1 MFEVI
6 FNSKKEE
13 QHYDISVNISDI
25 GFSSEVDSY
34 YLCIDPF
41 FMPDQEGPDKVEKCL
56 KLMIASWM
64 ATIEQMEVN
73 QIVYLPYDFSD
84 QYIGALKV
92 QKMSL
97 NEISLGSGCTTKYS
111 GFQKYPSKDTFLDL
125 DDEEFDSDGNDT
137 ILLKNGLISQLNDA
151 LKVL

>member
-13 QHYDISVNISDI
+13 QHYDIFISISDI

-56 KLMIASWM
+56 KLMFGSWIL
-64 ATIEQMEVN
+64 TIEQMEVN
-73 QIVYLPYDFSD
+73 QTVYLPYDFSD

-92 QKMSL
+92 QKISP
-97 NEISLGSGCTTKYS
+97 NEISVSSGCTTKYS
-111 GFQKYPSKDTFLDL
+111 GFQKYPSKDTLLNLDG
-125 DDEEFDSDGNDT
+125 EEFESDGNETVLVKDT
-137 ILLKNGLISQLNDA
+137 LISQISNA